1 MPSFLMEEFTIY
13 AKSGCG
19 FCDKLAAFMTN
30 KGIPHKKLMLGEDY
44 NKDTFLVKFGR
55 GSTFPRVMH
64 EGNLIGGMRETL
76 QYLSENGHV

>member
-44 NKDTFLVKFGR
+44 SKDRFLVEFGR
-55 GSTFPRVMH
+55 TTFPRVIH
-64 EGNLIGGMRETL
+64 KGEVIGGMRETIA
-76 QYLSENGHV
+76 YLADNGYV